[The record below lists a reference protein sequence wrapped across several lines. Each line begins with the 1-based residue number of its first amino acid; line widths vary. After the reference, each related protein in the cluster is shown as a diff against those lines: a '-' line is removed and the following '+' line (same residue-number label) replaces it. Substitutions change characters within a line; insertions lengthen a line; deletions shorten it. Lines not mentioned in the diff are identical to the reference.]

1 MAWSVSS
8 LLDTAP
14 ACEYVDA
21 MTVPCS
27 SWVTRLRRP
36 AAIWGI
42 ATLVSEVIAT
52 WIAAAQPALPGIV
65 RQALVLAPR
74 LMLLGFLAALVRM
87 IRRMDELQQRVAL
100 ESTCIAFVG
109 SLVLVFVFTA
119 LGEAGVWRP
128 HWDLMATAMM
138 AMWAAGYAFSSWKY
152 R

>member
-1 MAWSVSS
+1 
-8 LLDTAP
+8 
-14 ACEYVDA
+14 

-27 SWVTRLRRP
+27 SWTTRLRRP

-42 ATLVSEVIAT
+42 ATLVTEVVAT
-52 WIAAAQPALPGIV
+52 WIASAHPALPGIV

-74 LMLLGFLAALVRM
+74 LMLLGFLFALVRM

-100 ESTCIAFVG
+100 ESTGIAFVG
-109 SLVLVFVFTA
+109 SLVLVFVFTG

-128 HWDLMATAMM
+128 RWDLVAAAMM
-138 AMWAAGYAFSSWKY
+138 AIWAIGYAFSSWKY